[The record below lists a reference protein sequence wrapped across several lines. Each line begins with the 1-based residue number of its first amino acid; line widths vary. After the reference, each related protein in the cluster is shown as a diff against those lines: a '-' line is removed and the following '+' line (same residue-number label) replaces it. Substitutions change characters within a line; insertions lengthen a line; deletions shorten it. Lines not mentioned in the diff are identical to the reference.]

1 MAGMPLCQPRFFRFQ
16 SWKFSYNRSR
26 ERGKMGNE
34 LEAKVEISV
43 LILEQIGCA
52 LELADEFSVSE
63 SNMIQM
69 GKIILIIV
77 EGLKAKVDATDCKET
92 N

>member
-1 MAGMPLCQPRFFRFQ
+1 
-16 SWKFSYNRSR
+16 
-26 ERGKMGNE
+26 MGNE

-43 LILEQIGCA
+43 LILEQIGYA

-69 GKIILIIV
+69 GKTILNIV
-77 EGLKAKVDATDCKET
+77 DGLKAKVDFISKQEKKDG
-92 N
+92 